1 MLIKKH
7 KNAFLVKIHPSRGL
21 KSQTPDGVINS
32 RSLHYQP
39 EIFPSELSW
48 VTTGSHL
55 SYHILI
61 HAIFFDFSR
70 IHWAE
75 FLSFLQY
82 VFESILIS
90 NVIKV
95 SYFKFKKENCLKT
108 QNCPFRKKLP
118 PPGFELATSGSH
130 NIPSLS
136 LQILSPSLT

>member
-1 MLIKKH
+1 M
-7 KNAFLVKIHPSRGL
+7 VKSCPSWGL
-21 KSQTPDGVINS
+21 NSQTPDEVMNS
-32 RSLHYQP
+32 QSLHYQP
-39 EIFPSELSW
+39 EIFPSELSC

-90 NVIKV
+90 NVRKV
-95 SYFKFKKENCLKT
+95 SYFKFKKENCLKNSKSASRGLNSQPLALT
-108 QNCPFRKKLP
+108 IFLLCLYKSFLRLSRSP
-118 PPGFELATSGSH
+118 P
-130 NIPSLS
+130 
-136 LQILSPSLT
+136 